1 MAEGGEMRGFVFS
14 LIFIIVFSTLLAS
27 VPVGLQGIGASPD
40 TVVPID
46 PNLVTGFSDTANYT
60 PAVLPTPPPIE
71 TYTYEDLGGRDWIA
85 GMDLTSLYIYAKVL
99 VWDFLWL
106 GQTDNCKF
114 IAPSGTDRGNALA
127 LSEIETDDEEGAVR
141 YSMQFIES
149 GDSAGSLV
157 IYWNITEYPVFQ
169 DAWDAEEVYLLHG
182 VGIDT
187 SATTNIGALIVS
199 LLFLQ
204 LPGVP
209 VLVNMFL
216 AVPIWACIVFVLWF
230 IIKEMIPFV

>member
-1 MAEGGEMRGFVFS
+1 MGGFVFS
-14 LIFIIVFSTLLAS
+14 IVFIIVFSTLLS
-27 VPVGLQGIGASPD
+27 SIPVGLQGFGSSPD

-46 PNLVTGFSDTANYT
+46 PNLLTGFADTENYT

-71 TYTYEDLGGRDWIA
+71 TYTYEDLGGRDWVA
-85 GMDLTSLYIYAKVL
+85 GMDLTALYIFAKVL

-114 IAPSGTDRGNALA
+114 IAPSGIDRGNALA
-127 LSEIETDDEEGAVR
+127 LSEIEADDDEGAVR
-141 YSMQFIES
+141 YSMYFIET

-199 LLFLQ
+199 LLFIQ
-204 LPGVP
+204 LPNVP
-209 VLVNMFL
+209 VLINMFL

-230 IIKEMIPFV
+230 IIKEMIPFL

>member
-14 LIFIIVFSTLLAS
+14 IVFIIVFSTLLS
-27 VPVGLQGIGASPD
+27 SIPVGLQGIGASPD

-46 PNLVTGFSDTANYT
+46 PNLVTGFSDTENYT

-71 TYTYEDLGGRDWIA
+71 TYSYSLGSRDWVA
-85 GMDLTSLYIYAKVL
+85 GIDLTSLYIFAKVL
-99 VWDFLWL
+99 VWGFLWL

-127 LSEIETDDEEGAVR
+127 LSEIEADDEEGAVR

-209 VLVNMFL
+209 VLINMFL